1 MSIGLKISI
10 NPKDLKGLTEKKRQE
25 IQRRISP
32 AIDKTAS
39 LGKQIIL
46 RRTKKGV
53 GIDGPFKPYSPAY
66 IEFRRTKLS
75 KGNPNLVNLNA
86 TGDMLRSIQV
96 EGSKGGRVASIYLVG
111 QFNAQKAYWTD
122 RQRPWWGFNNQEESR
137 MAKLFRKELLR

>member
-46 RRTKKGV
+46 GRTKKGV

-66 IEFRRTKLS
+66 IELRRTKLR
-75 KGNPNLVNLNA
+75 KGNPDLVNLNA
-86 TGDMLRSIQV
+86 TGDMLRSVQV

>member
-39 LGKQIIL
+39 LGEQIIL

-53 GIDGPFKPYSPAY
+53 GIDGPFKRYSPSY
-66 IEFRRTKLS
+66 IEFRRTKLR

-86 TGDMLRSIQV
+86 TGDMVRSVQV

>member
-10 NPKDLKGLTEKKRQE
+10 RPEDLKGLTERKRQE

-39 LGKQIIL
+39 LGLDIIKT
-46 RRTKKGV
+46 RTKKGV
-53 GIDGPFKPYSPAY
+53 GIDGPFKRYSPSY
-66 IEFRRTKLS
+66 IKFRREKLR
-75 KGNPNLVNLNA
+75 KANPEKVNLNA
-86 TGDMLRSIQV
+86 KGDMLRSIQV

-122 RQRPWWGFNNQEESR
+122 RQRPWWGFNNQEESH
-137 MAKLFRKELLR
+137 MAKFFRREILR

>member
-39 LGKQIIL
+39 LGEQIIL
-46 RRTKKGV
+46 GRTKKGV

-66 IEFRRTKLS
+66 IEFRRTKLR
-75 KGNPNLVNLNA
+75 KGNPNVVNLNA
-86 TGDMLRSIQV
+86 TGDMLRSVQV